1 MARKYNDGLVIT
13 NDKCIG
19 CNKCIYVCPVMGAN
33 VSSKGNQKVNVVSK
47 KCIHCGNCIKSC
59 ATEAREYSDDIG
71 TFFELLQQGKKIS
84 LLVDPD
90 FWYSY
95 GPKALE
101 ILGYLK
107 TLGVEKIYDVGFG
120 GDISIWAHMH
130 YLIDN
135 HDYKDRAFIA
145 HTCSSAINF
154 FEQERPEFLEKVIP
168 VQSPLMC
175 TAIYVRKY
183 LRDSNLLAYISPCIS
198 AWDEMREFSNIGLID
213 MNLTIGHLMDYL
225 SDYLSDNDTS
235 RYQNVEYDLE
245 GKFMGRILPVKGSMS
260 DAMTILFE
268 RKEQYVR
275 YNTLD
280 GSVIDAL
287 SNIINNTK
295 NAPLLAEVINCKNGC
310 LLGSGI
316 DTKWNRSFDVID
328 AAREVKAEIFM
339 NVDESNDYL
348 ANRDYLDELMDGI
361 DLIDFYCEYEDK
373 FQQTNHV
380 PDFAIEEIFNK
391 MHKNTEAK
399 RHMDCSA
406 CGYPTCRDM
415 AKAVASGYCLMDS
428 CIHYLNDELT
438 IRYYTDR
445 LTGIPNKEGFKRN
458 VDRLFREN
466 PDKHYVI
473 AVLNI
478 NQLNVINDLYGFSVG
493 DQLIIQASMVCDSF
507 VGEEGTIAR
516 FAGGEFMLCFEYDED
531 KIARL
536 NQNKIYDFSSVG
548 VIFPVSFRMGIY
560 DATERKETIDTMIN
574 LATLTRDRIE
584 ETSSSVMRIFNDDI
598 RMKLAREAEITSKMH
613 AALDRCEF
621 VTYFQ
626 PQYNHRTGEMIGA
639 ETLCRW
645 IEEDG
650 TMISPGEFIPIFEK
664 NGFIRQLDKYMW
676 EKAFV
681 QINKWQEE
689 GTKIVPIS
697 VNVSRLS
704 VTENDFV
711 DIIKKLSDKYPIDRS
726 MIHFEITE
734 SAYTRQQK
742 RLVTMVDKVRD
753 MGFKVAMDDFGS
765 GYSSLNT
772 LKNVPIDILK
782 LDMGFMSEDNDAKG
796 EKIIKNVVTMATE
809 LNLDMV
815 SEGVETK
822 EQADFLM
829 YVGCEIIQG
838 FYYARPMPL
847 EDFELRLGKK

>member
-1 MARKYNDGLVIT
+1 MSRKINDGLVIT
-13 NDKCIG
+13 NERCIG
-19 CNKCIYVCPVMGAN
+19 CNKCIYSCPVMGAN
-33 VSSKGNQKVNVVSK
+33 ISDKGNLKVNVVSN

-59 ATEAREYSDDIG
+59 KIEAREYSDDIG
-71 TFFELLQQGKKIS
+71 VFFEKLQSGKKIS

-95 GPKALE
+95 GPKANE
-101 ILGYLK
+101 ILEYLK
-107 TLGVEKIYDVGFG
+107 SLGVDKIYDVGFG
-120 GDISIWAHMH
+120 GDISIWAHMK

-135 HDYKDRAFIA
+135 HDNPNRAFIA

-168 VQSPLMC
+168 VQTPLMS
-175 TAIYVRKY
+175 TAIYVKKY
-183 LRDSNLLAYISPCIS
+183 LRDGNLLAYISPCVS
-198 AWDEMREFSNIGLID
+198 VWDEMREFSNRGLVD
-213 MNLTIGHLMDYL
+213 MNVTIGHLMDYL
-225 SDYLSDNDTS
+225 SDYLSDKDTGVN
-235 RYQNVEYDLE
+235 QDVKYDLK
-245 GKFMGRILPVKGSMS
+245 GRFMGRILPLKGSMS

-280 GSVIDAL
+280 ATVIDSL
-287 SNIINNTK
+287 EELVKNPK

-310 LLGSGI
+310 LFGSGT
-316 DTKWNRSFDVID
+316 DTKWNRSFDSVE
-328 AAREVKAEIFM
+328 AARIVKEEVFKDI
-339 NVDESNDYL
+339 DESNDYL
-348 ANRDYLDELMDGI
+348 ANREYLDGLMDGI
-361 DLIDFYCEYEDK
+361 NPDDFICEFEDK
-373 FQQTNHV
+373 FQQINHV
-380 PDFAIEEIFNK
+380 PDLVIEEIFKK
-391 MHKNTEAK
+391 MHKDTEAK
-399 RHMDCSA
+399 KHMDCSA
-406 CGYPTCRDM
+406 CGYTTCRDM

-445 LTGIPNKEGFKRN
+445 LTGIPNKEGFKKN

-466 PDKHYVI
+466 PDKRYMI

-493 DQLIIQASMVCDSF
+493 DRLIIQAAMVCDSF
-507 VGEEGTIAR
+507 VGEDGTIAR
-516 FAGGEFMLCFEYDED
+516 FAGGEFLLCFEYSEE
-531 KIARL
+531 KMVRL
-536 NQNKIYDFSSVG
+536 RQNKIYDFTSIG
-548 VIFPVSFRMGIY
+548 VSFPVSFRMGIY
-560 DATERKETIDTMIN
+560 DVSERKETIDTMIN

-584 ETSSSVMRIFNDDI
+584 ETSSSVMKIFNDDI

-613 AALDRCEF
+613 AALEKQEF

-650 TMISPGEFIPIFEK
+650 TFISPGEFIPIFEK
-664 NGFIRQLDKYMW
+664 NGFIKQLDKYMW
-676 EKAFV
+676 EKVFV
-681 QINKWQEE
+681 QINEWQKA
-689 GTKIVPIS
+689 GAKIVPIS

-711 DIIKKLSDKYPIDRS
+711 DTIRALSEKYPINREL
-726 MIHFEITE
+726 IHFEITE

-742 RLVTMVDKVRD
+742 RLVNMVDQVRD

-782 LDMGFMSEDNDAKG
+782 LDMGFMSEDNEAKG
-796 EKIIKNVVTMATE
+796 EKIIKNVVTMASE

-829 YVGCEIIQG
+829 CVGCDVIQG
-838 FYYARPMPL
+838 YFYAKPMPL
-847 EDFELRLGKK
+847 SDFEDRMRK